1 MTRLGMTALKI
12 SKLTLMTYLLLSL
25 FGCTSLRTQPN
36 TFVDIAP
43 NTSVQL
49 PLPKDLQ
56 LDITVNQLI
65 TAEWND
71 ATHQLPV
78 LLEVNERSVRL
89 AGFSSWGT
97 RILSLEYTE
106 DNIESEVLAGLGASL
121 PDPKQVLFYLMI
133 TLGPQEVWQTKL
145 DDIGWKLTESAHLR
159 TLFNEQGKEVV
170 IIQYTN
176 ENKLAGDIHMRNT
189 ISNYRITIQ
198 TLSLSQTSI

>member
-12 SKLTLMTYLLLSL
+12 SKLTLITYLLLSL
-25 FGCTSLRTQPN
+25 FGCTSLQTQPN
-36 TFVDIAP
+36 TLVDIAP

-56 LDITVNQLI
+56 LDITVNQII
-65 TAEWND
+65 TAEWNN

-78 LLEVNERSVRL
+78 LLEVDEHSVKL

-106 DNIESEVLAGLGASL
+106 DKIESEVLAGLGTSL

-133 TLGPQEVWQTKL
+133 TLWPQEVWQTKL

-159 TLFNEQGKEVV
+159 TLLNEQGKEVV

-176 ENKLAGDIHMRNT
+176 INKLAGDIHMSNT